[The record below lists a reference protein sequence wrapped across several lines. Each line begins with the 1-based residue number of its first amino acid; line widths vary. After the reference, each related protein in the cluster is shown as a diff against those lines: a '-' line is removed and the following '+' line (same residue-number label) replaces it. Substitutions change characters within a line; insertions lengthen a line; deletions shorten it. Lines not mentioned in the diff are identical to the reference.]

1 MRFDSGPHA
10 RRQVAPTPVCPQCGA
25 ALDGE
30 PSAAGDTPLCAVCA
44 ARTAREASAERD
56 RLEAFADSVVVTTS
70 PGVNRYRIERQVGH
84 ERITFVTEG
93 GLISEFTAEF
103 YGLLGQRAAD
113 AHGQLRAKQHPAI
126 RALMLRAARQGANAV
141 INVELTYEGHTGER
155 ARYLLSG
162 TLVLLVP
169 NP

>member
-1 MRFDSGPHA
+1 M
-10 RRQVAPTPVCPQCGA
+10 CPRCGA

-30 PSAAGDTPLCAVCA
+30 PSAAGDAPLCPVCA
-44 ARTAREASAERD
+44 ARTAHEANAERD
-56 RLEAFADSVVVTTS
+56 RIEAFADSVVVTTS

-84 ERITFVTEG
+84 ERISFVTEG

-103 YGLLGQRAAD
+103 YGLLGQRAGD
-113 AHGQLRAKQHPAI
+113 AHGQLRSRQHPAI

-155 ARYLLSG
+155 ARYILSG